1 MNTTISINGKDVE
14 ITLTPDQIKKIKE
27 TKTEITERIKTFEDA
42 CEHQGVNVDEFYSG
56 CKNLTIDEIAYK
68 KLKIIAK
75 ALNENKEP
83 DWNNSN
89 EGKYYPY
96 FDMRSTSGF
105 GFSGAHCGDWRA
117 YTYCGSRLSF
127 RSSKLAEYAG
137 SQFTSIYKEL
147 FT

>member
-1 MNTTISINGKDVE
+1 MKTTIKINDKDVE
-14 ITLTPDQIKKIKE
+14 ITLTQEQIKKIKE
-27 TKTEITERIKTFEDA
+27 TEIEITERIKTFEDA

-96 FDMRSTSGF
+96 FDMRSASGF
-105 GFSGAHCGDWRA
+105 GFSGTDYDLW
-117 YTYCGSRLSF
+117 YTDTNCGSRLSF
-127 RSSKLAEYAG
+127 RSSKLAMYAG
-137 SQFTSIYKEL
+137 KQFTSIYKEL